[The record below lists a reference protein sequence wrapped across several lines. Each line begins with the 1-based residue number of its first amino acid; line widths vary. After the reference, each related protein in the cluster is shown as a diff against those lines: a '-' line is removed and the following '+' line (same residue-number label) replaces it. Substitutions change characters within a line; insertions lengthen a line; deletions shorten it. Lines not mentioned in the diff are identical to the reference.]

1 MILAEIRAWA
11 TKQGKDEAL
20 IGFREMLNSLLKD
33 KKMKEKREF
42 KYAKKI
48 FSELMHINGQAE

>member
-20 IGFREMLNSLLKD
+20 IGFREMLSSLLKD

-42 KYAKKI
+42 KYAKQI
-48 FSELMHINGQAE
+48 FSELMHLNG